1 MVKAIQR
8 KSVSSSSS
16 SSTGTVLD
24 GKVRKHVVGGSDNHE
39 QVEIQMYLSKLREL
53 VPNMPKNRKV
63 SKVEVI
69 NNVIDYICDLQTALL
84 DQLQQQQHPIDV
96 QSISSI
102 NNNNNNNTNLV
113 NGNSC
118 ALPIVMETSSSADC
132 PTC

>member
-8 KSVSSSSS
+8 KSVSNTSS
-16 SSTGTVLD
+16 VLE
-24 GKVRKHVVGGSDNHE
+24 GKVRKAHDHE

-53 VPNMPKNRKV
+53 VPNMPKDRKV

-84 DQLQQQQHPIDV
+84 DQLHQHPA
-96 QSISSI
+96 SI
-102 NNNNNNNTNLV
+102 NNNNLAVV

-132 PTC
+132 PTYTRTVMYI

>member
-16 SSTGTVLD
+16 PSSGSVLD
-24 GKVRKHVVGGSDNHE
+24 GKVRKHPADHE

-84 DQLQQQQHPIDV
+84 DQLQHP
-96 QSISSI
+96 SAASALI
-102 NNNNNNNTNLV
+102 NNNNLV
-113 NGNSC
+113 NGC

>member
-8 KSVSSSSS
+8 KSVSNTSS
-16 SSTGTVLD
+16 VME
-24 GKVRKHVVGGSDNHE
+24 GKVRKSPDHE

-84 DQLQQQQHPIDV
+84 DQLHQHPASV
-96 QSISSI
+96 IS
-102 NNNNNNNTNLV
+102 NNNNNNSLAVV

>member
-118 ALPIVMETSSSADC
+118 ALPIVMETSPSADC

>member
-102 NNNNNNNTNLV
+102 NNNNNTNLV

>member
-8 KSVSSSSS
+8 KPVSSSSS
-16 SSTGTVLD
+16 SVLD
-24 GKVRKHVVGGSDNHE
+24 GKIVKSHHPADHE
-39 QVEIQMYLSKLREL
+39 QVEIQMYLSKLRQL

-84 DQLQQQQHPIDV
+84 DQLHQQHPV
-96 QSISSI
+96 AASISVSSL
-102 NNNNNNNTNLV
+102 NNNNNNNSSLI
-113 NGNSC
+113 NGNSNSC
-118 ALPIVMETSSSADC
+118 ASPIVMETSSSADC